1 MEKKFLKNIDW
12 SILISSVILL
22 VIGLIALFSASSSDD
37 YDEFRKQLIFIIA
50 SIPIL
55 IFTIIINYK
64 TFIKLSMIM
73 YIIIIGL
80 LVGVLFTPEINGA
93 TSWYSIG
100 TLHYNHQNLLKLQLY
115 FFLIYGMSISKRIK
129 NEINKWWKL
138 GILLVIVAIPILL
151 ILKQPDYGT
160 AMAFVVC
167 YNSHFVL

>member
-100 TLHYNHQNLLKLQLY
+100 TFTLQPSEFAKIAIVLFSHIWY
-115 FFLIYGMSISKRIK
+115 VNFKK
-129 NEINKWWKL
+129 NKK
-138 GILLVIVAIPILL
+138 
-151 ILKQPDYGT
+151 
-160 AMAFVVC
+160 
-167 YNSHFVL
+167 